1 MIYYAEILR
10 RFDFAE
16 SDMEY
21 IISIK
26 EQMKSFEDVFIH
38 DVLSYLQKDLFFVS
52 EYGNVIEKLNTDRL
66 SSWYNA
72 VISGK
77 LNGSFSEFVSDFNL
91 QHTPKGAFSG
101 ERIAELFN
109 FIRLW
114 FHNKLMEIV
123 ECEWDYRG
131 ILKAYTKVI
140 NAAIYITMNT
150 YVPREKSVTH
160 MSKMK
165 NQILVWA
172 EKASL
177 ITHSMLLVFLM
188 VMTISGVGF
197 FIWSLW
203 DLKDVAPD
211 KLFVTAL
218 GSLLVLWVLI
228 ELVNSEIQMLK
239 GDKFKISI
247 FVGVVLIAFIREV
260 LIMTLKHDAGNTKT
274 MILMLGGI
282 LVLGVTYW
290 MLAKTEEKTKH

>member
-1 MIYYAEILR
+1 MVYYTEILG

-21 IISIK
+21 ILSIK
-26 EQMKSFEDVFIH
+26 EQMQLYEASFMN
-38 DVLSYLQKDLFFVS
+38 DVLSYLQKDSLFMS
-52 EYGNVIEKLNTDRL
+52 EYGNIIDKLNTEKL

-72 VISGK
+72 VVSGR
-77 LNGSFSEFVSDFNL
+77 LNGSFSEFVSEFNL
-91 QHTPKGAFSG
+91 QQVPKGAFSG
-101 ERIAELFN
+101 ERIAELFS
-109 FIRLW
+109 FIRIW
-114 FHNKLMEIV
+114 FQNKLIEIC
-123 ECEWDYRG
+123 ECEWDYKG

-140 NAAIYITMNT
+140 NAAIYVTMNT
-150 YVPREKSVTH
+150 YVPRDKSTSH
-160 MSKMK
+160 TSKMK
-165 NQILVWA
+165 NKILVWA

-177 ITHSMLLVFLM
+177 VTHSMLLVFLM
-188 VMTISGVGF
+188 IMTIAGVGF

-203 DLKDVAPD
+203 DLKGVAPD

-228 ELVNSEIQMLK
+228 ELINSEIQILK

-260 LIMTLKHDAGNTKT
+260 LIMTLKHDASNTKA

-290 MLAKTEEKTKH
+290 MLAKSEERTKN

>member
-1 MIYYAEILR
+1 MIYYAEILS

-21 IISIK
+21 INSINENMAELDDAFVK
-26 EQMKSFEDVFIH
+26 DVIA
-38 DVLSYLQKDLFFVS
+38 YLQKDKLFMS
-52 EYGNVIEKLNTDRL
+52 EYGHIIEKLNTDKL
-66 SSWYNA
+66 SLWYRGIIA
-72 VISGK
+72 GK
-77 LNGSFSEFVSDFNL
+77 LNGYFSEFVSDFNL
-91 QHTPKGAFSG
+91 HQVPHGGFSG
-101 ERIAELFN
+101 ERISELFN

-114 FHNKLMEIV
+114 IQSKLIEIAS
-123 ECEWDYRG
+123 CEWDYKG

-140 NAAIYITMNT
+140 NAAIYVTMNT
-150 YVPREKSVTH
+150 YVPRDKSTSH
-160 MSKMK
+160 TSKMK
-165 NQILVWA
+165 NKILVWA

-188 VMTISGVGF
+188 IMTIAGVGF

-203 DLKDVAPD
+203 DLKGVEPD

-228 ELVNSEIQMLK
+228 ELINSEIQMLK

-282 LVLGVTYW
+282 LVLGITYW
-290 MLAKTEEKTKH
+290 LLAKSEEKSKH

>member
-1 MIYYAEILR
+1 MVYYTEILA

-21 IISIK
+21 ILSIK
-26 EQMKSFEDVFIH
+26 EQMQQYETAFLN
-38 DVLSYLQKDLFFVS
+38 DVLSYLQKDSLFMS
-52 EYGNVIEKLNTDRL
+52 EYGNIIDKLNTEKL
-66 SSWYNA
+66 SRWYSA
-72 VISGK
+72 VISGR
-77 LNGSFSEFVSDFNL
+77 LNGSFSEFISEFNL
-91 QHTPKGAFSG
+91 QQVPRGAFSG
-101 ERIAELFN
+101 ERIAELFS
-109 FIRLW
+109 FIRIW
-114 FHNKLMEIV
+114 FQNKLIEIS
-123 ECEWDYRG
+123 ECEWDYKG

-140 NAAIYITMNT
+140 NAAIYVTMNT
-150 YVPREKSVTH
+150 YVPRDKSTSH
-160 MSKMK
+160 TSKMK
-165 NQILVWA
+165 NKILVWA

-177 ITHSMLLVFLM
+177 VTHSMLLVFLM
-188 VMTISGVGF
+188 IMTIAGVGF

-228 ELVNSEIQMLK
+228 ELINSEIQMLK

-260 LIMTLKHDAGNTKT
+260 LIMTLKHDASNTKT

-290 MLAKTEEKTKH
+290 MLAKSEERTKN

>member
-1 MIYYAEILR
+1 MVYYAEILR

-16 SDMEY
+16 SDMDY
-21 IISIK
+21 ILSIK
-26 EQMKSFEDVFIH
+26 DKIILFENNFVQ
-38 DVLSYLQKDLFFVS
+38 DVLSYLRKDLLFIS
-52 EYGNVIEKLNTDRL
+52 EYGNMTEKLNTGKL
-66 SSWYNA
+66 SSWYHA
-72 VISGK
+72 LISGR
-77 LNGSFSEFVSDFNL
+77 LNGAFSEFVNEFNL
-91 QHTPKGAFSG
+91 QQIPKGAFSG

-109 FIRLW
+109 FIRIWLQ
-114 FHNKLMEIV
+114 NKLIEIV
-123 ECEWDYRG
+123 ECEWDYKG
-131 ILKAYTKVI
+131 ILNAYTKVI
-140 NAAIYITMNT
+140 NASIYVTMNT
-150 YVPREKSVTH
+150 YVPREKSISH
-160 MSKMK
+160 MLKMK
-165 NQILVWA
+165 NKILLWA

-177 ITHSMLLVFLM
+177 ITHSILLVFLM
-188 VMTISGVGF
+188 IMTVSGVGF

-260 LIMTLKHDAGNTKT
+260 LIMTLKHDAANTKA

-282 LVLGVTYW
+282 LVLGATYW
-290 MLAKTEEKTKH
+290 LLAKSEEGTKH

>member
-1 MIYYAEILR
+1 MVYYTEILE

-16 SDMEY
+16 TDMEY
-21 IISIK
+21 MISVK
-26 EQMKSFEDVFIH
+26 EQMQGFEESFINE
-38 DVLSYLQKDLFFVS
+38 VLRYLQKDLSFTA
-52 EYGNVIEKLNTDRL
+52 EYGNIVDKLNTSKL
-66 SSWYNA
+66 STWYNGI
-72 VISGK
+72 ISGK

-91 QHTPKGAFSG
+91 QHIPKGTFSG
-101 ERIAELFN
+101 ERIAELFS
-109 FIRLW
+109 FIRIW
-114 FHNKLMEIV
+114 FQNRLIEIC
-123 ECEWDYRG
+123 ECEWDYKG

-140 NAAIYITMNT
+140 NAAIYVTMNT
-150 YVPREKSVTH
+150 YVPREKSISNT
-160 MSKMK
+160 SKMK
-165 NQILVWA
+165 NKILIWA

-188 VMTISGVGF
+188 IMTIAGVGF

-203 DLKDVAPD
+203 DLQGVAPD

-228 ELVNSEIQMLK
+228 ELINSEIQMLK

-260 LIMTLKHDAGNTKT
+260 LIMTLKHDASNTKT
-274 MILMLGGI
+274 MVLMLGGI

-290 MLAKTEEKTKH
+290 MLAKSEERTKN